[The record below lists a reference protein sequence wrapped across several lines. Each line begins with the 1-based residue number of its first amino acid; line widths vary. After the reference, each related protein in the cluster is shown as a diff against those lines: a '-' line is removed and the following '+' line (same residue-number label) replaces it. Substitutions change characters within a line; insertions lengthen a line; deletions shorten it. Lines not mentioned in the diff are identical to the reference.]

1 MENNETASCWEPT
14 TSDKRIYTAEDIAA
28 ILSISRNTA
37 YALIRSGAFHTV
49 KIGSKYRV
57 PKICFDKWLE
67 GGENDGE

>member
-14 TSDKRIYTAEDIAA
+14 TSAEDIAA

>member
-49 KIGSKYRV
+49 KIGSKY
-57 PKICFDKWLE
+57 LS
-67 GGENDGE
+67 